1 MLNMDN
7 EKRVIAWKN
16 YDTIFNGINYDDIEK
31 AISFNKDFS
40 EKLLENIHKDET
52 STLII
57 PKNNKSMNFE
67 NFSVNLLGKEIKT
80 TSIKYNS
87 KK

>member
-16 YDTIFNGINYDDIEK
+16 YDTIFNGINEDDIGK
-31 AISFNKDFS
+31 AISFNRDFA
-40 EKLLENIHKDET
+40 EKLLENIDKEET
-52 STLII
+52 STLRI
-57 PKNNKSMNFE
+57 PINNKSMNFE
-67 NFSVNLLGKEIKT
+67 NFSVNLLGREIKT